1 VVASP
6 ENMAPLSLEPMTT
19 EALRELRDQLHAELS
34 SGALLDPERRGLL
47 MDVKA
52 EIDRVIERQPTAG
65 KLNPEDAQNLQGRL
79 QAAAVNF
86 EGSHPQLAGTLERA
100 LVVLSNMG
108 L

>member
-1 VVASP
+1 
-6 ENMAPLSLEPMTT
+6 MTT

-34 SGALLDPERRGLL
+34 GDSPIDPERRALL
-47 MDVKA
+47 LAVKT
-52 EIDRVIERQPTAG
+52 EIDDLLTRVPGPAELPAAETQ
-65 KLNPEDAQNLQGRL
+65 QLQGRL
-79 QAAAVNF
+79 QSAAISF

>member
-1 VVASP
+1 
-6 ENMAPLSLEPMTT
+6 MTT
-19 EALRELRDQLHAELS
+19 EALRTLRDQLHAELS
-34 SGALLDPERRGLL
+34 ADAVLDPERRAVLL
-47 MDVKA
+47 DVKA
-52 EIDRVIERQPTAG
+52 EIDRVIDRQPAAGELNTA
-65 KLNPEDAQNLQGRL
+65 DAQNLQGRL